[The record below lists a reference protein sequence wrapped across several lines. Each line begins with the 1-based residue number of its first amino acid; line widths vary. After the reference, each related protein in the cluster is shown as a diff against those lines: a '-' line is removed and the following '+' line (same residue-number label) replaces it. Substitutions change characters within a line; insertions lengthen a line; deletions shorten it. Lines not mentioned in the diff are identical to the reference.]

1 MRFHYKGQFQK
12 TKYLNGT
19 CTTIDEAA
27 DPDRFLFSVVMEYV
41 KDELGYTEI
50 GGVYE
55 KKFEGGWKLL
65 LTDKDVVDA
74 VKGVQNGS
82 LLDLYIDN
90 VIDKSIEPV
99 T

>member
-1 MRFHYKGQFQK
+1 
-12 TKYLNGT
+12 
-19 CTTIDEAA
+19 
-27 DPDRFLFSVVMEYV
+27 MEYV

-50 GGVYE
+50 GGVYK
-55 KKFEGGWKLL
+55 KKFEGVWKLL